1 MAKSRLSLNPFRR
14 LQWRLTLS
22 YTLVT
27 VGALLVVEL
36 VLLGLLLIL
45 SGSDFLAQEI
55 VGTVEDTLPLRA
67 SIYLE
72 SSPRDIDGLNQWL
85 QYVVDDSVAVSQEG
99 LRLSRGF
106 SIEFDVNYQ
115 LLVVDD
121 EGVLIAQVSDSPQ
134 STSPLG
140 SSFDISSIP
149 GLAPKILAANSANG
163 ANSGSNQ
170 LHVTNPDGPLV
181 MALPIESSGGDILG
195 TLIITMLM
203 PAFNVQTL
211 GSIAILILLSAI
223 PITLAAGAIGTIF
236 GFLTARGLTR
246 RIESLSNTAEAWS
259 QGDFSVMSADNSV
272 DELGQLNQRLNRMA
286 EQLQNLLQ
294 SHQELASIEERNR
307 LAREL
312 HDSVKQQVFATTM
325 QLAAAQ
331 VQLPDNPLE
340 AQKHLDEAENLSRQS
355 QEELAMLIQ
364 ELRPAALQDDGLSK
378 AIRNYTSD
386 WSRQSGIEVELELHD
401 ELFVTH
407 QAEEVLFR
415 VTQEALSNIARHSE
429 AKAVFIRLSSSN
441 DEVSLTIRDDGK
453 GFELSS
459 ARNQGYGLDSM
470 RERADNV
477 FGAFTIESGPGRG
490 TEVVVRIP
498 TELEV

>member
-36 VLLGLLLIL
+36 VLLGLILIFL
-45 SGSDFLAQEI
+45 RSDFLAQEI
-55 VGTVEDTLPLRA
+55 VGTIEDTLPLRA
-67 SIYLE
+67 SLYLE
-72 SSPRDIDGLNQWL
+72 NSPRDIDGLNQWL
-85 QYVVDDSVAVSQEG
+85 QYVVDDSVAESQHG
-99 LRLSRGF
+99 RRLSRGL

-115 LLVVDD
+115 ILVVDE
-121 EGVLIAQVSDSPQ
+121 EGLLIAQVSDNPQPDSPV
-134 STSPLG
+134 G

-149 GLAPKILAANSANG
+149 GLAPIFMAANSPD
-163 ANSGSNQ
+163 NSSDQ
-170 LHVTNPDGPLV
+170 LHVTSPDGTLV
-181 MALPIESSGGDILG
+181 MALPIESSGGDNLG
-195 TLIITMLM
+195 TFIVTMLM
-203 PAFNVQTL
+203 PAFNMQTL
-211 GSIAILILLSAI
+211 GSIALLVLLSAI
-223 PITLAAGAIGTIF
+223 PITLAAGVVGTIF

-246 RIESLSNTAEAWS
+246 RIESLSITAEAWS

-272 DELGQLNQRLNRMA
+272 DELGQLNRRLNRMA
-286 EQLQNLLQ
+286 EQLQNLMQ

-340 AQKHLDEAENLSRQS
+340 AQKHLDEAEKLSRQS
-355 QEELAMLIQ
+355 QEELALLIQ

-386 WSRQSGIEVELELHD
+386 WSRQSGIKVGLELND
-401 ELFVTH
+401 EISVPH
-407 QAEEVLFR
+407 QVEEALFR

-429 AKAVFIRLSSSN
+429 AKAVVIRLTLSN
-441 DEVSLTIRDDGK
+441 GEVTLAIRDNGR
-453 GFELSS
+453 GFEPSS
-459 ARNQGYGLDSM
+459 VVNQGYGLDSM

-477 FGAFTIESGPGRG
+477 SGSFKIESGPGSG

-498 TELEV
+498 ITELEA

>member
-36 VLLGLLLIL
+36 VLLGVLLIL
-45 SGSDFLAQEI
+45 LGSDFLAQEI
-55 VGTVEDTLPLRA
+55 VETVEDTLPLRA

-99 LRLSRGF
+99 RRLSRGF

-134 STSPLG
+134 SASPLG
-140 SSFDISSIP
+140 LSFDISSIP
-149 GLAPKILAANSANG
+149 GLGPIFLAANSANYD
-163 ANSGSNQ
+163 SDQ
-170 LHVTNPDGPLV
+170 LHATNPDGTLV

-203 PAFNVQTL
+203 PAFNMQTL

-401 ELFVTH
+401 EIYVTPQVE
-407 QAEEVLFR
+407 QALFR
-415 VTQEALSNIARHSE
+415 VTQEALSN
-429 AKAVFIRLSSSN
+429 KAVFIRLSSSN
-441 DEVSLTIRDDGK
+441 DEVTLTIRDDGK

-498 TELEV
+498 ITELEV